1 MSNQDIKNV
10 ISDSVTIIIPF
21 GRDLQALDIC
31 LAYHNQYSFNN
42 EVNFNFILTQ
52 YENFN
57 FIDGIFREILLKY
70 KNHFKDKLDVVYTRC
85 TISIN
90 QAIKNVLN
98 DPYKH
103 ISKYIIVSSEKAFPL
118 DSNWLKSLML
128 EFRNNQINESI
139 CAIPLINNN
148 PIGFK
153 FIVNS
158 LDLKKEFDEISCD
171 HIVGRSPDFAF
182 APYRMVKKGDISD
195 DGYGTVY
202 NSASLAYWIHQKT
215 TLNASFFSKKI
226 SEFPPKLIKK
236 LTFIHLDCVLFEKAT
251 LKNIIFNNDDKPL
264 PDLLFIERLKAP
276 RSVLMVP
283 SASYSKIYTSTQRT
297 QNQTK
302 LYKEIY
308 GACTENMPLT
318 FQPYLLSK
326 SDVLNELKELQRSEV
341 LLDRL
346 YDNIKNLKSEPT
358 TFNYFEVIK
367 SKLKSLPR
375 VYSFLRSLKKC
386 FFN

>member
-1 MSNQDIKNV
+1 M
-10 ISDSVTIIIPF
+10 
-21 GRDLQALDIC
+21 
-31 LAYHNQYSFNN
+31 
-42 EVNFNFILTQ
+42 
-52 YENFN
+52 
-57 FIDGIFREILLKY
+57 
-70 KNHFKDKLDVVYTRC
+70 
-85 TISIN
+85 
-90 QAIKNVLN
+90 
-98 DPYKH
+98 
-103 ISKYIIVSSEKAFPL
+103 
-118 DSNWLKSLML
+118 
-128 EFRNNQINESI
+128 
-139 CAIPLINNN
+139 
-148 PIGFK
+148 
-153 FIVNS
+153 
-158 LDLKKEFDEISCD
+158 
-171 HIVGRSPDFAF
+171 
-182 APYRMVKKGDISD
+182 
-195 DGYGTVY
+195 
-202 NSASLAYWIHQKT
+202 
-215 TLNASFFSKKI
+215 
-226 SEFPPKLIKK
+226 
-236 LTFIHLDCVLFEKAT
+236 TFIHLDCVLFEKAT

-308 GACTENMPLT
+308 DACTENMPLT

-326 SDVLNELKELQRSEV
+326 SDVLKELKELQRSEV